1 MLTDARQVLHSR
13 YDKIDRPVARAR
25 VTRVERYAGHCPC
38 RGGIS
43 LAPVPVGLEDTSP
56 FSANIV
62 ALANYLRFAHAISYR
77 RLTQV
82 FLKLYALHI
91 SEGAL
96 DAMPRVAR
104 PCFDNE
110 VAAILARLL

>member
-1 MLTDARQVLHSR
+1 MV
-13 YDKIDRPVARAR
+13 RPV

-38 RGGIS
+38 CGGVT

-62 ALANYLRFAHAISYR
+62 ALAIYLRFTHAISYR

-82 FLKLYALHI
+82 FLHLYALQHQRRCA
-91 SEGAL
+91 GC
-96 DAMPRVAR
+96 DASACQAV
-104 PCFDNE
+104 
-110 VAAILARLL
+110 L